1 MTDDDTPVGL
11 PAHDERLY
19 CTECNGVGMCEDVA
33 LVGPEVTTRQWRC
46 GACSGSGLTA
56 SGLVEFA
63 NRFGAIHTH
72 LARRYRDA
80 NDGGRPF
87 DHADLCHL
95 LRLAAGAEPEAPEG
109 VR

>member
-1 MTDDDTPVGL
+1 MQ
-11 PAHDERLY
+11 H
-19 CTECNGVGMCEDVA
+19 
-33 LVGPEVTTRQWRC
+33 VTRNASKSRNSVQP
-46 GACSGSGLTA
+46 CSGSGLTA